1 MAGPAGSGAVAG
13 AVALALALGGC
24 GLGASPTPTST
35 STPATGATAGART
48 RAAATGAAKV
58 SEAET
63 THEYPSSPPPPQT
76 VSGGSPSPV
85 GAVRAFAGAYIN
97 WTADTVAAQMTA
109 LAASSVGQA
118 RSAMELA
125 AAQTAHDYEL
135 QRGGIANTGTVEA
148 VAPLDG
154 ARNRYVVITRE
165 LTSAA
170 NTDAYQGL
178 RPAWHLAIADVTE
191 VAPGRWAVSR
201 WQPET

>member
-1 MAGPAGSGAVAG
+1 MTGA
-13 AVALALALGGC
+13 ALALAVAAALAIAGC
-24 GLGASPTPTST
+24 GLGPAPTSDRT
-35 STPATGATAGART
+35 SAASAAPAV
-48 RAAATGAAKV
+48 AAEVGH
-58 SEAET
+58 AET
-63 THEYPSSPPPPQT
+63 THEYPSPPPAAQA
-76 VSGGSPSPV
+76 VRSAAAGPV
-85 GAVRAFAGAYIN
+85 QAVRAFAGAYVN
-97 WTADTVAAQMTA
+97 WTADTVAARMTA

-135 QRGGIANTGTVEA
+135 QQGGIANTGTVEA

-154 ARNRYVVITRE
+154 ASNRYVVVTRE
-165 LTSAA
+165 VTTAA